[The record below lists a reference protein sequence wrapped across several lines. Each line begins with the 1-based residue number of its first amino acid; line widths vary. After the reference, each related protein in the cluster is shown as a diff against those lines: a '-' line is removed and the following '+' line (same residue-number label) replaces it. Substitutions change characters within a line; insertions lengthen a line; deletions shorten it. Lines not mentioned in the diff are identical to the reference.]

1 MEKYL
6 ADRSY
11 ALIYRMCQVQVFSSR
26 LHARGFP
33 AIGKYG
39 PKTPPR
45 TAGVTKCVIG
55 FGRYSGFVRRF
66 CRERPIR
73 ATQKPVARAF
83 LAPGLRKAEPD
94 SRTLRSL
101 PLFSLSFSG
110 SIAGICKSPKR
121 SACPDRKP
129 SVADRKIVAFGCR
142 TGPEYRLLSG
152 RSGSRPAPEP
162 PPRRSPSEAS
172 YSVRTDTAIICFVM
186 WRTYPPRSCDISQP
200 RLEVHRP
207 CLRPA
212 SGREVSAD
220 GRKLARESRYVRA
233 YDSERR
239 RLACRVW
246 NKRPFPVQ
254 RPSRATSA
262 SSLSRYCPYWFLSM
276 GSATS
281 RSFSSD
287 IHPLR

>member
-1 MEKYL
+1 MEKHL

-33 AIGKYG
+33 AIGKYE

-45 TAGVTKCVIG
+45 TAGVTKCAIG
-55 FGRYSGFVRRF
+55 FGRYSGLARRF

-94 SRTLRSL
+94 SRTLRSLPGRMSGSVARGCGTPPDGYGARRDFVSL

-142 TGPEYRLLSG
+142 TGPECRLLSG
-152 RSGSRPAPEP
+152 QATGRPAPEP

-172 YSVRTDTAIICFVM
+172 YSVRMDTAIIYLIM

-200 RLEVHRP
+200 RLEAHRP
-207 CLRPA
+207 CLRPFPA
-212 SGREVSAD
+212 ARSLPTEGSSHAKAGTSGHMIRDGDGLRVVSEISVRFPFSARR
-220 GRKLARESRYVRA
+220 GR
-233 YDSERR
+233 
-239 RLACRVW
+239 
-246 NKRPFPVQ
+246 
-254 RPSRATSA
+254 
-262 SSLSRYCPYWFLSM
+262 
-276 GSATS
+276 
-281 RSFSSD
+281 
-287 IHPLR
+287 PLRSL

>member
-1 MEKYL
+1 MQLGLEDYDPLERCFDNFHKNEPCFLSGFRYGKVFGRPIICINIPNVPS
-6 ADRSY
+6 ASIFQP
-11 ALIYRMCQVQVFSSR
+11 APCQRVSSHR
-26 LHARGFP
+26 
-33 AIGKYG
+33 KVW

-101 PLFSLSFSG
+101 PGLISGSVARGCGTPPDGYGARRDFVSLPLFSLSFSG

-121 SACPDRKP
+121 SACPDRIP

-142 TGPEYRLLSG
+142 TGPECRLLSG
-152 RSGSRPAPEP
+152 QATGQPVPEP

-186 WRTYPPRSCDISQP
+186 WRTYPPRSYDIS
-200 RLEVHRP
+200 
-207 CLRPA
+207 
-212 SGREVSAD
+212 
-220 GRKLARESRYVRA
+220 
-233 YDSERR
+233 
-239 RLACRVW
+239 
-246 NKRPFPVQ
+246 
-254 RPSRATSA
+254 
-262 SSLSRYCPYWFLSM
+262 
-276 GSATS
+276 
-281 RSFSSD
+281 
-287 IHPLR
+287 